1 MLSAYR
7 PLYLLAKKRVTINSQ
22 LQLFFKEEIAMNIRY
37 YFAGLLTVIA
47 SSTIAQENS
56 PMDVC
61 RNAAGKL
68 AQGEMT
74 KIELEK
80 EKGMEVY
87 EIEIKSA
94 DGNKW
99 EIKCD
104 KASGKII
111 ETEQELTSA
120 DHPAFVALKKID
132 EAQARKIA
140 LEAHPGTISEVEYE
154 IENGIAIYEFEIKM
168 ADGTEMEVEV
178 DAAPGKIV
186 KAEKD

>member
-1 MLSAYR
+1 
-7 PLYLLAKKRVTINSQ
+7 
-22 LQLFFKEEIAMNIRY
+22 MNIRY
-37 YFAGLLTVIA
+37 YLAGLLTVIA
-47 SSTIAQENS
+47 SSAIAQENS
-56 PMDVC
+56 SLDVC
-61 RNAAGKL
+61 KNAANKL
-68 AQGEMT
+68 AQGEIT

-87 EIEIKSA
+87 EIDIKSA

-99 EIKCD
+99 EFKCD

-120 DHPAFVALKKID
+120 DHPAFAALKKID

-140 LEAHPGTISEVEYE
+140 LEAHPGSITEVEYE
-154 IENGIAIYEFEIKM
+154 LENGMAIYEFEIKM
-168 ADGTEMEVEV
+168 ADGSKMEVEV
-178 DAAPGKIV
+178 DAAIGKIV